1 MGIIIKPIISEK
13 MTATTEKFPERYGFR
28 VSPKANKIEI
38 KNAVE
43 SMYNVKVVSVNTSN
57 VTPKLKV
64 RYTKKGILRGRASAY
79 KKAIVTLEKG
89 QTINFFANI

>member
-13 MTATTEKFPERYGFR
+13 MTAITEKTPERYAFR

-43 SMYNVKVVSVNTSN
+43 SMYNVKVVSVNTIC
-57 VTPKLKV
+57 VTPKLKL
-64 RYTKKGILRGRASAY
+64 RYTKSGILRGRAAAY

>member
-13 MTATTEKFPERYGFR
+13 MTAITEKFPERYGFR
-28 VSPKANKIEI
+28 VSSKANKIEI

-43 SMYNVKVVSVNTSN
+43 KMYDVKVIAVNTAR

-64 RYTKKGILRGRASAY
+64 RYTKSGIQKGRAAAF

-89 QTINFFANI
+89 QTINFFDNI